1 MTDLIDDLSLYAAEN
16 LVPRFQRETAAQTK
30 TAWHNVDRL
39 VEKLK
44 ALSPE
49 ADQYLEELL
58 NELLT
63 IDFNHERAV
72 LLAGLS
78 IGLELGQL

>member
-1 MTDLIDDLSLYAAEN
+1 MTDLIDALSLYAAET
-16 LVPRFQRETAAQTK
+16 LVPRFQRETATQTK
-30 TAWHNVDRL
+30 AAWHNVGRL

-49 ADQYLEELL
+49 AGQYMEELL

-72 LLAGLS
+72 LMAGLS
-78 IGLELGQL
+78 IGLELGRL